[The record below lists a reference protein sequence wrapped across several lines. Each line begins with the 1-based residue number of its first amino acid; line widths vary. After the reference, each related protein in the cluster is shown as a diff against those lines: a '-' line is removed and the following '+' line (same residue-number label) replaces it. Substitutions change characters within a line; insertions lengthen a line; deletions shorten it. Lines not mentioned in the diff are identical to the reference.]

1 MTMSSDDAPRRPHAV
16 LIPQPAQGHV
26 TPMLHLAK
34 ALHAKGFHITYVN
47 SEYNHRRLLRSRGPD
62 SLAGADGFCFEAV
75 PDGLPPSDN
84 DDVTQDIAALCLSTT
99 EHSAA
104 PFRDLLARLNARP
117 GSRAPA
123 VSCVIADGVM
133 SFAQRVAEEMGIL
146 ALVFWTTSAC
156 GFMGYLH
163 FAELIRRGYVPLKD
177 ESDLTNGYLDTAI
190 DWIPGMPGMRLKDIP
205 SFIRTTDRDDVM
217 LNFDG
222 GEAQNARK
230 ARGVILNTYDALE
243 QGVVDAL
250 RREFPRVYT
259 VGPLAAFAN
268 AARGGELD
276 AIGGNL
282 WKEDTSCL
290 RWLDTQ
296 RPGSVVYVNFGSITV
311 MTPAQLTE
319 FAWGLAGCGRPF
331 LWIIRPDL
339 VSGENAMLPEEFVTD
354 TKEGGVLASWCPQ
367 ELVLSHPSV
376 GLFLTHCGWNSTLE
390 SICAGVPMLC
400 WPFFAEQ
407 PTNCRYVCAKWG
419 IGMEIDSDV
428 RREEVARLVREAMD
442 DESGKARRVKAMVW
456 KEKAKEAVEEGGS
469 SRKNLDRLVE
479 FLLAGNDDFQAESA

>member
-1 MTMSSDDAPRRPHAV
+1 MSSGKAQRRPHAV

-34 ALHAKGFHITYVN
+34 ALHARGFRVTYVN
-47 SEYNHRRLLRSRGPD
+47 SEYNHRRLLRSRGQD
-62 SLAGADGFCFEAV
+62 SLAGTDGFHFEAV
-75 PDGLPPSDN
+75 PDGLPQSDN

-99 EHSAA
+99 AHSAA
-104 PFRDLLARLNARP
+104 PFRDLLARLNAMP
-117 GSRAPA
+117 GSPP

-190 DWIPGMPGMRLKDIP
+190 DWIPGMPDIRLKDIP

-222 GEAQNARK
+222 GEAQNARR

-243 QGVVDAL
+243 QDVVDAL

-268 AARGGELD
+268 AAAGGELD

-282 WKEDTSCL
+282 WKEDTSYL

-311 MTPAQLTE
+311 MTAAQLAE

-331 LWIIRPDL
+331 LWVIRPDL
-339 VSGENAMLPEEFVTD
+339 VSGETAMLPEGE
-354 TKEGGVLASWCPQ
+354 
-367 ELVLSHPSV
+367 
-376 GLFLTHCGWNSTLE
+376 
-390 SICAGVPMLC
+390 
-400 WPFFAEQ
+400 
-407 PTNCRYVCAKWG
+407 
-419 IGMEIDSDV
+419 
-428 RREEVARLVREAMD
+428 
-442 DESGKARRVKAMVW
+442 
-456 KEKAKEAVEEGGS
+456 
-469 SRKNLDRLVE
+469 
-479 FLLAGNDDFQAESA
+479 

>member
-1 MTMSSDDAPRRPHAV
+1 MSSEKARPHAV

-34 ALHAKGFHITYVN
+34 ALHARGFHVTYVN

-62 SLAGADGFCFEAV
+62 TLAGADGFRFEAV
-75 PDGLPPSDN
+75 PDGLPESGN

-104 PFRDLLARLNARP
+104 PFMDLLVRLNSTP
-117 GSRAPA
+117 GAPP

-146 ALVFWTTSAC
+146 GLVFWTTSAC

-163 FAELIRRGYVPLKD
+163 FAELVRRGYVPLKD
-177 ESDLTNGYLDTAI
+177 ECDLTNGYLDTAI
-190 DWIPGMPGMRLKDIP
+190 DWIPGMPDIRLKDIP
-205 SFIRTTDRDDVM
+205 SFIRTTDPNDIM

-230 ARGVILNTYDALE
+230 ARGVILNTFDALE
-243 QGVVDAL
+243 QDVVDAL
-250 RREFPRVYT
+250 RRIFPRVYT
-259 VGPLAAFAN
+259 VGPLATF
-268 AARGGELD
+268 ARGELG

-282 WKEDTSCL
+282 WKEDTGCL
-290 RWLDTQ
+290 GWLDTQ
-296 RPGSVVYVNFGSITV
+296 QPGSVVYVNFGSITV
-311 MTPAQLTE
+311 MTPAQLAE
-319 FAWGLAGCGRPF
+319 FAWGLARCGRQF
-331 LWIIRPDL
+331 LWVIRPDL
-339 VSGENAMLPEEFVTD
+339 VSGENAMLPEDFVRD
-354 TKEGGVLASWCPQ
+354 TRERGILASWCPQ

-390 SICAGVPMLC
+390 SVCAGVPMLC

-407 PTNCRYVCAKWG
+407 PTNCRYVCSNWG
-419 IGMEIDSDV
+419 IGMEIDSNV
-428 RREEVARLVREAMD
+428 SREEVVRLVCEAMD
-442 DESGKARRVKAMVW
+442 GERGKVMRAKAAVW
-456 KEKAKEAVEEGGS
+456 EEKAKEAVGEGGS
-469 SRKNLDRLVE
+469 SSKNLDELVK
-479 FLLAGNDDFQAESA
+479 FLLAGSDAAR

>member
-1 MTMSSDDAPRRPHAV
+1 MSSDAAHRRPHAV

-34 ALHAKGFHITYVN
+34 VLHARGFHITYVN
-47 SEYNHRRLLRSRGPD
+47 SEYNHRRLLRSRGPG
-62 SLAGADGFCFEAV
+62 SLAGADGFRFEAV
-75 PDGLPPSDN
+75 PDGMPPSDN

-104 PFRDLLARLNARP
+104 PFRDLLARLNATP
-117 GSRAPA
+117 GCPP
-123 VSCVIADGVM
+123 VSCVVADGVM

-163 FAELIRRGYVPLKD
+163 FAELIRRGFVPLED

-190 DWIPGMPGMRLKDIP
+190 DWIPGMPGIRLKDIP
-205 SFIRTTDRDDVM
+205 SFIRTTNRDDVM

-243 QGVVDAL
+243 RGVVDAL
-250 RREFPRVYT
+250 RREFFPRVYT

-282 WKEDTSCL
+282 WKEDTTCL

-311 MTPAQLTE
+311 MTAAQLTE
-319 FAWGLAGCGRPF
+319 FAWGLVGCGRPF
-331 LWIIRPDL
+331 LWVIRPDL

-354 TKEGGVLASWCPQ
+354 TKERGVLASWCPQ

-376 GLFLTHCGWNSTLE
+376 GLFLTHCGWHSTLE

-407 PTNCRYVCAKWG
+407 PTNCRFVCTKWG
-419 IGMEIDSDV
+419 IGMEIDNDV
-428 RREEVARLVREAMD
+428 KREEVARLVHEAMD
-442 DESGKARRVKAMVW
+442 GESGKAMKVKAMVW
-456 KEKAKEAVEEGGS
+456 KEKAREAVEDGGS
-469 SRKNLDRLVE
+469 SRENLDLLVE
-479 FLLAGNDDFQAESA
+479 FLLTGNGDVPT